1 MLEQEGMVVMETT
14 VMKQPRDPTRRA
26 VIGHLEVHHPRIAKV
41 VMVIMMVN
49 LPNIGP

>member
-1 MLEQEGMVVMETT
+1 MLVEEGGIKGMVGMGTT

-26 VIGHLEVHHPRIAKV
+26 VIGQLEVHHPRIAKV
-41 VMVIMMVN
+41 VVAI